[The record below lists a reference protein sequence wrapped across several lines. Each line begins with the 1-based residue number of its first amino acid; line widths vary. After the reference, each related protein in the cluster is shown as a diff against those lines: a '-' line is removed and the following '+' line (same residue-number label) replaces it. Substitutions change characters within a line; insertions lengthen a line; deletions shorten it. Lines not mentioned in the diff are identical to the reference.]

1 MTAPSPR
8 VLATRLDNAGDVL
21 LTGPAVRVL
30 AAQARVTMLAG
41 PRGAAAARLLPG
53 VDEVL
58 TYACPWID
66 ADAPPVE
73 AEALDDLVA
82 VLRARRFDAA
92 AIFGSSHQSPL
103 PTALLARLA
112 GIGEIAAVSHEYPG
126 SLLDHRIPGDPDL
139 HEVERHLAVAAELGY
154 RPAPGEDLSLAVD
167 RASIVPSPVDGR
179 YVVVH
184 PGATV
189 PARTLAPERWVG
201 VVAALAHAGYAVV
214 VTGGPSE
221 VALAEHVAGHQ
232 GRVLAGTLSVAEL
245 AGVLDGADVVVTGNT
260 GPMHLAAAVATPVVA
275 VFAPTVPAER
285 WRPWAV
291 PHVLLGDQE
300 IECAGCRSRTCPRP
314 HQLCLDSV
322 SAQAIEQAVASLA
335 PPPVPSPSPSSS
347 PRLAPHP

>member
-1 MTAPSPR
+1 MTARSPR

-53 VDEVL
+53 VEEVL
-58 TYACPWID
+58 TFACPWID
-66 ADAPPVE
+66 ADAPAVD
-73 AEALDDLVA
+73 AGSLDDLVG

-126 SLLDHRIPGDPDL
+126 SLLDHRIPGDPEI

-154 RPAPGEDLSLAVD
+154 RPAPGQDLSLAID
-167 RASIVPSPVDGR
+167 SASIVPTPVDGR

-189 PARTLAPERWVG
+189 PARTLAPERWVEAA
-201 VVAALAHAGYAVV
+201 AALAHAGYAVV
-214 VTGGPSE
+214 VTGGPDE
-221 VALAEHVAGHQ
+221 VTLAEQVAGDH
-232 GRVLAGTLSVAEL
+232 GRVLAGTLSLAEL
-245 AGVLDGADVVVTGNT
+245 AGVLRAGDAVVTGNT
-260 GPMHLAAAVATPVVA
+260 GPMHLAAAVATAVVA

-285 WRPWAV
+285 WKPWAV
-291 PHVLLGDQE
+291 PHVLLGNQE
-300 IECAGCRSRTCPRP
+300 IECAGCRARVCPRP
-314 HQLCLDSV
+314 HQVCLDAV
-322 SAQAIEQAVASLA
+322 SAPAIVQAVASLA
-335 PPPVPSPSPSSS
+335 PPPVPSPSSS